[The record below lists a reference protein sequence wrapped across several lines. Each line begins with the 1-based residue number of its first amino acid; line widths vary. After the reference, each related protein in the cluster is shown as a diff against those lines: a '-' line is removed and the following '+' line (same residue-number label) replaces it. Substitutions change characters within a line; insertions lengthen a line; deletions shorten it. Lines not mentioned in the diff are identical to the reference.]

1 LTKFSES
8 KITYVENG
16 MTTDKKTDARQ
27 LGHATLEA
35 MRLRAVE
42 AVKAGVKATDL
53 ARAYGVHRRIVFR
66 WLTDFYQGGEQG
78 LKAKPIPGRPPK
90 LDAPQMQSLT
100 LSSVSPVKKPL
111 YRCLATRPRAG
122 VEMGNRG
129 VSRHATAWAS
139 SRSLLPYLAQL
150 MTRPRHTSRPVLN
163 PG

>member
-1 LTKFSES
+1 
-8 KITYVENG
+8 

-100 LSSVSPVKKPL
+100 LSSVSPVMSL
-111 YRCLATRPRAG
+111 LAARCRSRSTVAWQQDPERVWKWETEEFPATRLPG
-122 VEMGNRG
+122 
-129 VSRHATAWAS
+129 RHPDRCCRIW
-139 SRSLLPYLAQL
+139 
-150 MTRPRHTSRPVLN
+150 LN
-163 PG
+163 